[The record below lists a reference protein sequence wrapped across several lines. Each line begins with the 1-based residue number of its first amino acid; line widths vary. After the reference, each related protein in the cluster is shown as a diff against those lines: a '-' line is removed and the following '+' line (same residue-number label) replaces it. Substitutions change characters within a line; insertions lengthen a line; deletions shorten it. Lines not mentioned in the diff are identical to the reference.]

1 MSTAAQLSAALGAEL
16 DTFCSAIEG
25 VLRAP
30 AAESGEITVQMACIQ
45 EAIEQLRCMSD
56 VLDPRDYDCAV
67 RRLIALRE
75 RLELLERQLATPV
88 PRQAWIKG
96 ERGAWTLNL
105 DEELLLELSELR
117 FTDEEIGVMLNC
129 SRRTVQRRRAHL
141 GLVKRGQD
149 TWTHEQLCDLIRQV
163 RSSGSGQEGE
173 RAMTGALR
181 SLDINV
187 SRARLRLAVRDT
199 DPFRHLL
206 LRWNPIQRRVYSVPF
221 VNSLWHLDGH
231 HKLIRWRMVIHAAID
246 GKSRLVTF
254 IQASSNNLASTLNLA
269 LQHFQSMWNNH
280 PLRTPGLNN
289 KSPRQLFVKGVLEAK
304 RAGWS
309 IVGGEAEAVGAAALL
324 RDFSEFGAG
333 LSEGELEREP
343 RGDDPHI
350 HIAALTDE
358 IPPILLDPTVQ
369 MELRRRLDSIW
380 PPPEDAGILVDAFR
394 RALIMVQLVLRSPLN
409 IARQ

>member
-1 MSTAAQLSAALGAEL
+1 MSN
-16 DTFCSAIEG
+16 
-25 VLRAP
+25 
-30 AAESGEITVQMACIQ
+30 
-45 EAIEQLRCMSD
+45 
-56 VLDPRDYDCAV
+56 CA
-67 RRLIALRE
+67 
-75 RLELLERQLATPV
+75 T
-88 PRQAWIKG
+88 
-96 ERGAWTLNL
+96 
-105 DEELLLELSELR
+105 
-117 FTDEEIGVMLNC
+117 
-129 SRRTVQRRRAHL
+129 
-141 GLVKRGQD
+141 
-149 TWTHEQLCDLIRQV
+149 
-163 RSSGSGQEGE
+163 
-173 RAMTGALR
+173 
-181 SLDINV
+181 
-187 SRARLRLAVRDT
+187 
-199 DPFRHLL
+199 
-206 LRWNPIQRRVYSVPF
+206 VPF

-254 IQASSNNLASTLNLA
+254 IQASSNNLASTVGDAFLRATQSYGWPSRLNLA